1 MPAWKPVPAIKRVPA
16 PTPDRYC
23 TRAGANGRFVVEDQH
38 TKTDVDA
45 YRTHAVAES
54 YARALNAGTAKIAPH
69 AIIGCRIQS
78 LVCGHCRGRGCDRCQ
93 RSPNAS

>member
-1 MPAWKPVPAIKRVPA
+1 VRKPVSAIKRVPV

-23 TRAGANGRFVVEDQH
+23 ARAGANGRFVVEDEH
-38 TKTDVDA
+38 TKTEVDS
-45 YRTHAVAES
+45 YRTRAVAES

-78 LVCGHCRGRGCDRCQ
+78 LLCRHCRGRGCDRCR
-93 RSPNAS
+93 RSANAS